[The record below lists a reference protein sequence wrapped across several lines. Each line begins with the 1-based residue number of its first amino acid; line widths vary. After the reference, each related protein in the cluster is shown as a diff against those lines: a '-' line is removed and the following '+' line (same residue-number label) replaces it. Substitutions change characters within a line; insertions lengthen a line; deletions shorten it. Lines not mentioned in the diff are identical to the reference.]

1 MAEVV
6 HVEWPAGD
14 ADRLQKFLEGL
25 FGWEFKSM
33 EGMDYR
39 MAPTGGQEGAAVYP
53 SEEAKRGLMAYYG
66 VDDIDGKVA
75 SVRELGGE
83 SEDKMPV
90 PGMGWFARCQ
100 DTEGNAFGL
109 WQTDESASIP
119 EG

>member
-25 FGWEFKSM
+25 FDWQFKRMM
-33 EGMDYR
+33 EMDYR
-39 MAPTGGQEGAAVYP
+39 MAQAGGQEGAAVYA
-53 SEEAKRGLMAYYG
+53 SDDDKRGLMAYYG

-75 SVRELGGE
+75 RVRELGGE
-83 SEDKMPV
+83 SEDKIPV
-90 PGMGWFARCQ
+90 PGMGWFSRCE

-109 WQTDESASIP
+109 WQNDESAAAP